1 MNFQNGSP
9 TPTCRLQFS
18 GIASA
23 HECEPSISCN
33 ESLQRCL
40 GAIGHHTRTR
50 YLQHSCNMAQIMRIQ
65 LQTTIEA
72 HKASLVQLPSRCLY
86 IFAPSY
92 PTYSSLPAPPN
103 PGLFLK
109 KFRAWIGAK
118 LSYRM
123 SRKEIVQLLRKCKQC
138 KGC

>member
-23 HECEPSISCN
+23 HECEPCISCN

-86 IFAPSY
+86 ILHLPIPHIVHY
-92 PTYSSLPAPPN
+92 LHLPTLVF
-103 PGLFLK
+103 FLRNSELG
-109 KFRAWIGAK
+109 FGAK
-118 LSYRM
+118 LSYKM
-123 SRKEIVQLLRKCKQC
+123 SRKEIVQLLRKCK
-138 KGC
+138 